1 MPVMPLHCHIQS
13 VTSDAHPIL
22 IAHNPCTAAAHNDLV
37 LGWLHS
43 CQFKSCTRGQITYA
57 LCSDTQAE
65 ARFGKRIVVDDTA
78 AAGPP
83 SVVVAAALPPA
94 AASSSACTV
103 FAAVVAAVVEQ
114 VWLAGS
120 AFLGG
125 R

>member
-1 MPVMPLHCHIQS
+1 M
-13 VTSDAHPIL
+13 L
-22 IAHNPCTAAAHNDLV
+22 IARNPCIVAAHNDLV

-43 CQFKSCTRGQITYA
+43 CQFKSCTSCQITYA

-65 ARFGKRIVVDDTA
+65 ARFVKRIVVDDTA

-83 SVVVAAALPPA
+83 SVVAAAALPLA
-94 AASSSACTV
+94 AASSSVCTV

-114 VWLAGS
+114 VWLVGS
-120 AFLGG
+120 AFLVG